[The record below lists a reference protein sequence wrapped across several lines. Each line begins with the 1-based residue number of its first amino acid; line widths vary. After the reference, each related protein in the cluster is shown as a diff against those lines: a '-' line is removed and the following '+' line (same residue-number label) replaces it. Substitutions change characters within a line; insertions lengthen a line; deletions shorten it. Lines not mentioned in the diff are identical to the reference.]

1 MSMLT
6 ASIAQKGLPL
16 LHLEDSVSFA
26 LQCMEDFD
34 VQHLVVVKEDYF
46 LGILAKSDLL
56 DTDENNKVEVL
67 SGLFLK
73 IGVAANAHFLTALDL
88 FTKHQLS
95 LLPVLN
101 EQQECI
107 GVITNE
113 QLNDALAH
121 FLEVAKPGA
130 ILVLSVSPYQYSL
143 SEMSRIVESNN
154 AQILQLNTQF
164 DEANGNLVVS
174 LKLNKD
180 EAGAII
186 ATFERYD
193 YQILHYF
200 GITPLNNDIENH
212 YHNLM
217 NYLDV

>member
-6 ASIAQKGLPL
+6 SSIAQKGLPL
-16 LHLEDSVSFA
+16 LHLEDKVSFA

-34 VQHLVVVKEDYF
+34 VQHLVVVKDDYF

-56 DTDENNKVEVL
+56 DTSESTTLEVL
-67 SGLFLK
+67 SDLFLK

-113 QLNDALAH
+113 QLNGALAH

-154 AQILQLNTQF
+154 AQILQLNTHF
-164 DEANGNLVVS
+164 DEANGNLVVT

-193 YQILHYF
+193 YQIVHYF

>member
-1 MSMLT
+1 ML
-6 ASIAQKGLPL
+6 AAVIAQKNLPL

-34 VQHLVVVKEDYF
+34 VQHLVVVKDDYF
-46 LGILAKSDLL
+46 LGIVGKSDLL
-56 DTDENNKVEVL
+56 DTDESNTLDIL
-67 SGLFLK
+67 SDQLIK
-73 IGVAANAHFLTALDL
+73 IGVKSTAHFLTALDL

-101 EQQECI
+101 DQQECI

-113 QLNDALAH
+113 QLNDILAH
-121 FLEVAKPGA
+121 FLGVAMPGA
-130 ILVLSVSPYQYSL
+130 ILVLSISPFQYSL

-154 AQILQLNTQF
+154 AQILQLNSYF
-164 DEANGNLVVS
+164 DEVNSNLIVTI
-174 LKLNKD
+174 KLNKD

-186 ATFERYD
+186 ATFQRYD

-200 GITPLNNDIENH
+200 GITPLHNDIENH

>member
-6 ASIAQKGLPL
+6 SSIAQKGLPL
-16 LHLEDSVSFA
+16 LHLEDKVSFA

-34 VQHLVVVKEDYF
+34 VQHLVVVKDDYF

-56 DTDENNKVEVL
+56 DTSESNTLEVL
-67 SGLFLK
+67 SDLFLK

-113 QLNDALAH
+113 QLNGALAH

-154 AQILQLNTQF
+154 AQILQLNTHF
-164 DEANGNLVVS
+164 DEANGNLVVT

-193 YQILHYF
+193 YQIVHYF
-200 GITPLNNDIENH
+200 GITPLNNDVENH

>member
-67 SGLFLK
+67 SDLFLK

>member
-6 ASIAQKGLPL
+6 SSLAQKGLPL
-16 LHLEDSVSFA
+16 LHLEDKVSFA
-26 LQCMEDFD
+26 LQCMEDYD
-34 VQHLVVVKEDYF
+34 VQHLAVVKDDYF

-56 DTDENNKVEVL
+56 DTNETNTLNTL
-67 SGLFLK
+67 SDLFLK
-73 IGVAANAHFLTALDL
+73 IGVASNAHFLVALDL

-101 EQQECI
+101 DQQECI

-154 AQILQLNTQF
+154 AQILQLNTHF
-164 DEANGNLVVS
+164 EESNGNLIVT

-193 YQILHYF
+193 YQIVHYF